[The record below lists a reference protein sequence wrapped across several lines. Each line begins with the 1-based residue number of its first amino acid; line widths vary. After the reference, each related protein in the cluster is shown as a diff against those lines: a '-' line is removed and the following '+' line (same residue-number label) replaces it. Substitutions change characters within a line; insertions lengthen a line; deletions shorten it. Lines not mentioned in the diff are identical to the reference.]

1 MKSLRSIF
9 LSLLL
14 LVSLEAC
21 CEAAAAGPKVYN
33 DEDLRQ
39 IIREVPEFKQTH
51 SVMMRQRKR
60 LHDILDSFLGGNLD
74 EVNRYA
80 EDLSRDMSTI
90 AMDYVPSDEKQVEA
104 WKTMAAIINQAK
116 GLEEDTRNGDYRAAE
131 EHYYN
136 IINHCMH
143 CHQVVRDWG
152 KLPEK
157 QDGKS
162 APQAPQG
169 QENTEKQAE
178 ENHA

>member
-1 MKSLRSIF
+1 VPGAKI
-9 LSLLL
+9 
-14 LVSLEAC
+14 
-21 CEAAAAGPKVYN
+21 YT
-33 DEDLRQ
+33 DEDLRK
-39 IIREVPEFKQTH
+39 IVRDVPEFKQSH

-80 EDLSRDMSTI
+80 EELSRDMSTI

-104 WKTMAAIINQAK
+104 WKAMAAIINQAK
-116 GLEEDTRNGDYRAAE
+116 GLEEETKRGDYRAGE

-143 CHQVVRDWG
+143 CHQAVRDWG

-157 QDGKS
+157 KEVPASQD
-162 APQAPQG
+162 
-169 QENTEKQAE
+169 NTEIQAE
-178 ENHA
+178 ENHV